1 MPHLDF
7 TQPPFDVIS
16 AAERQSIR
24 KNTQIRYLAKDE
36 RLSADDL
43 SYFYVVIKG
52 QIEQLFAGEFVATY
66 LGSNH
71 TDHLNSN
78 DWFDSRRL
86 PKSFTEEDNEAA
98 TFIPIKSTVP
108 INNGKPKNESDI
120 SPYEF
125 RAIEDTLLLQINGA
139 TVDKISAQNHL
150 VRQLLSED
158 LPERLKALQ
167 QRRSGQS
174 LDASYHGYNE
184 QQEVQQIMMQPVI
197 DVSLLPVHIIDANSS
212 LYEAAHIMTKAGL
225 KHVLV
230 RPVDQLHPAQTQT
243 LDNDLKTDL
252 DQSLDRNLDKSL
264 DSRLVTDS
272 ANTQT
277 SNSYSGRTLGILTDT
292 DICRAVSDQKNPAT
306 TPCQRYASFNLR
318 TIDADDEIGDALL
331 TMTRYRIHRLP
342 VIDANGEVAGVLGQS
357 DMLAHIGHHS
367 QLISLQ
373 IEQAKDLP
381 SLATAVELIGRYIR
395 AQHQNGIKIGNVSRM
410 VQTLNAQV
418 FTKLW
423 QLIVPDEVMKNT
435 CVIVMGSEGRGE
447 QIMRTDQDNALIIR
461 DGYSHPDL
469 AQFAETFNHH
479 LATLGYPLCDGNI
492 MMTNPLW
499 RQPLKQFKAQ
509 ISLWFRNTDPIHSIY
524 LSAIFDGDYVCGDES
539 LLTSVREH
547 LKIAHR
553 QSDLMFVRQFAR
565 AALQFG
571 DVGQWWQKFV
581 PLLGGK
587 KSAYDIDLKKAGICP
602 LVHGIRTLA
611 LENDIF
617 DAPSSKGRLKALVQV
632 RALNQQRADTLLEAL
647 EFFMAQRL
655 SVALSTDDKHAR
667 QVDPTTLS
675 ALERDL
681 LNECLAVVKSFKGQ
695 LSRHY
700 QLEFN

>member
-7 TQPPFDVIS
+7 TQPPFDVLS
-16 AAERQSIR
+16 AAERQSIK

-36 RLSADDL
+36 YLPADDL
-43 SYFYVVIKG
+43 QYFYVVLKG
-52 QIEQLFAGEFVATY
+52 QIEQLLDGEFVASY

-86 PKSFTEEDNEAA
+86 PKSLIEGDLPKSSEPTNALLSRAEPPNKN
-98 TFIPIKSTVP
+98 PISLY
-108 INNGKPKNESDI
+108 D
-120 SPYEF
+120 F
-125 RAIEDTLLLQINGA
+125 RAIEDTLLLQVNGA
-139 TVDKISAQNHL
+139 TIDKISAQNHL

-167 QRRSGQS
+167 QRRSSQS
-174 LDASYHGYNE
+174 LSTASYHGYNE

-197 DVSLLPVHIIDANSS
+197 DVRLLPVHIIDATSS
-212 LYEAAHIMTKAGL
+212 LYDAAHIMTKEGL

-230 RPVDQLHPAQTQT
+230 RPLNQLSQSKTQAHAQT
-243 LDNDLKTDL
+243 LDNDLDSDL
-252 DQSLDRNLDKSL
+252 NSNLDS
-264 DSRLVTDS
+264 DNGRLQ
-272 ANTQT
+272 APEA
-277 SNSYSGRTLGILTDT
+277 YSGRTLGILTDT

-318 TIDADDEIGDALL
+318 TIDAHDEIGDALL

-367 QLISLQ
+367 QLISIQ
-373 IEQAKDLP
+373 IEKAKDLP
-381 SLATAVELIGRYIR
+381 SLDTAVELIGRYIR
-395 AQHQNGIKIGNVSRM
+395 AQHQNGVKIGNVSRM

-461 DGYSHPDL
+461 DGYTHPDL
-469 AQFAETFNHH
+469 ANFAETFNNH
-479 LATLGYPLCDGNI
+479 LAALGYPLCDGNI
-492 MMTNPLW
+492 MMTNPMW
-499 RQPLKQFKAQ
+499 RQPLKQFEAQ
-509 ISLWFRNTDPIHSIY
+509 IGLWFRNTDPIHSIY
-524 LSAIFDGDYVCGDES
+524 LSAILDGEYVCGDES
-539 LLTSVREH
+539 LLTHVREH

-581 PLLGGK
+581 PLLSGK
-587 KSAYDIDLKKAGICP
+587 PSSYDIDLKKAGIFP

-617 DAPSSKGRLKALVQV
+617 DAPSSKGQLKALVQA
-632 RALNQQRADTLLEAL
+632 RALTQQRADTLLEAL

-655 SVALSTDDKHAR
+655 SVALLTDDKYAR
-667 QVDPTTLS
+667 HVDPTTLS

-681 LNECLAVVKSFKGQ
+681 LKECLAVVKSFKGQ
-695 LSRHY
+695 LNRHY
-700 QLEFN
+700 QLEFG